1 MQSLSIILPIYNV
14 EDYLRQCF
22 DSILIDNQFEGE
34 IVCVNDGSTDSSLAI
49 CNAYAEKYANIKIIS
64 QLNGG
69 LSKARNE
76 GVKNASGDY
85 LMFID
90 SDDYLLPNVINGL
103 VQDINSLIPDV
114 ICCNISYKDNS
125 QEFPNNINI
134 PSGIQ
139 GIDFVKHMYAQ
150 YHYGYP
156 VQVWHYVCN
165 RNFLLDNN
173 LWNKEGFLHEDE
185 DFTPRL
191 LLAAKRVIFHP
202 EPILFH
208 RVQRPGSITTSNIEK
223 RTIHKLII
231 VEDLLTFFDSYPQ
244 KVDDIFYEMLYA
256 LTIDSIVDAQKL
268 KISDWVRFRTL
279 LPKMAKNLNCK
290 RSAELSKWNVT
301 LAKDYFYGNIPI
313 YKRKCINLFLQ
324 HIR

>member
-14 EDYLRQCF
+14 EDYLRQCL
-22 DSILIDNQFEGE
+22 DSVLIDNQFEGE

-103 VQDINSLIPDV
+103 VQDIKLLSPDV
-114 ICCNISYKDNS
+114 ICCNVSYKDIS
-125 QEFPNNINI
+125 HEFPTSLYF
-134 PSGIQ
+134 PSGIR
-139 GIDFVKHMYAQ
+139 GVEFVKHMYSK

-165 RNFLLDNN
+165 RKFLLDNN
-173 LWNKEGFLHEDE
+173 LWNKEGFFHEDE

-191 LLAAKRVIFHP
+191 LLAAKRVMFHP

-208 RVQRPGSITTSNIEK
+208 RTQRPGSITTTNEEK
-223 RTIHKLII
+223 RTIHKLKIA
-231 VEDLLTFFDSYPQ
+231 EDLLTFFDSYSQ

-256 LTIDSIVDAQKL
+256 LTIDSIVDAHKF
-268 KISDWVRFRTL
+268 KSIDWTRFLPL

-290 RSAELSKWNVT
+290 RSAELSKWNVA
-301 LAKDYFYGNIPI
+301 LAKDYFYGNMPI

>member
-14 EDYLRQCF
+14 EGYLRQCL

-34 IVCVNDGSTDSSLAI
+34 IVCVNDGSTDSSLSI
-49 CNAYAEKYANIKIIS
+49 CNSYAEKYATIKIIS

-76 GVKNASGDY
+76 GVKKASGEY
-85 LMFID
+85 VMFID

-103 VQDINSLIPDV
+103 LQDIKLLSPDV
-114 ICCNISYKDNS
+114 ICCNVSYKDNS
-125 QEFPNNINI
+125 HEFPTNLNF
-134 PSGIQ
+134 PSGIR
-139 GIDFVKHMYAQ
+139 GVEFVKHMYAK

-165 RNFLLDNN
+165 RKFLIENN

-191 LLAAKRVIFHP
+191 LLAATRVIFYP
-202 EPILFH
+202 KPILYH
-208 RVQRPGSITTSNIEK
+208 RTQRPGAITTTNLEK
-223 RTIHKLII
+223 RTIHKLKIA
-231 VEDLLTFFDSYPQ
+231 EDLLTFFDSYPQ

-256 LTIDSIVDAQKL
+256 LTLDSIVDAYDL
-268 KISDWVRFRTL
+268 KINDWERMRSL
-279 LPKMAKNLNCK
+279 LPKMAKNLNSK
-290 RSAELSKWNVT
+290 RSAELSNWNVF
-301 LAKDYFYGNIPI
+301 LAKDYFYGNMSKF
-313 YKRKCINLFLQ
+313 KRKFINLLLQ
-324 HIR
+324 YIH